1 MTALRGFTV
10 LLLCQTLGELAAR
23 GLGLSLPGP
32 VLGMLL
38 LLGALAWPVLRAP
51 VQAAAEVLLAHLSL
65 LFVPIGVGVVA
76 HLGMLGEHAPAIAV
90 TLLLS
95 TWIGLA
101 VTALVLRALWRD
113 GAAGAPIGASAEATV
128 DPTSGGA
135 RP

>member
-23 GLGLSLPGP
+23 GLHVPLPGP
-32 VLGMLL
+32 VLGMGLAL
-38 LLGALAWPVLRAP
+38 AALAWPALREP
-51 VQAAAEVLLAHLSL
+51 VRAAAEVLMAHLSL
-65 LFVPIGVGVVA
+65 LFVPIGVGVVS
-76 HLGMLGEHAPAIAV
+76 HLGVLGHHALAIMA

-113 GAAGAPIGASAEATV
+113 AAAG
-128 DPTSGGA
+128 
-135 RP
+135 

>member
-38 LLGALAWPVLRAP
+38 LLVALAWPALRAP
-51 VQAAAEVLLAHLSL
+51 VQAATEGLLEHLSL

-76 HLGMLGEHAPAIAV
+76 HLGVLGHHAPAIVAALV
-90 TLLLS
+90 VS
-95 TWIGLA
+95 TWVGLA
-101 VTALVLRALWRD
+101 VSALVLRALWRD
-113 GAAGAPIGASAEATV
+113 EAVGAV
-128 DPTSGGA
+128 GGDMP
-135 RP
+135 R